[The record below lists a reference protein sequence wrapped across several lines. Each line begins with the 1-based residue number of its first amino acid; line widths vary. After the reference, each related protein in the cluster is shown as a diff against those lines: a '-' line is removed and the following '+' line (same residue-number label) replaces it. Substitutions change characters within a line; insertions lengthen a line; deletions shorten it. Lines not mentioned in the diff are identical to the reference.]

1 MNCSFIIPAYNE
13 EAYLPKTIESLRQ
26 SILQSGI
33 IETGEIIVVDN
44 DSTDQTAE
52 IAKELG
58 VTVVKEPM
66 RQIARARNSGA
77 WHAKG
82 EILFFIDADTD
93 VASEHISQAYNLMVQ
108 KKAFGG
114 GALIRF
120 DDHQNK
126 FFLGILIPSFWNW
139 LSRTLKMAAGSFLYC
154 RKQDFHEIGGF
165 PEKMYAGEE
174 LGFVRKLKKLNRHSS
189 EKFHILENPPVI
201 TSSRKLKW
209 YGNMQMAFYLALLF
223 VFPLAVRFQKL
234 CGFWYNRPHK

>member
-1 MNCSFIIPAYNE
+1 
-13 EAYLPKTIESLRQ
+13 
-26 SILQSGI
+26 
-33 IETGEIIVVDN
+33 
-44 DSTDQTAE
+44 
-52 IAKELG
+52 
-58 VTVVKEPM
+58 
-66 RQIARARNSGA
+66 
-77 WHAKG
+77 
-82 EILFFIDADTD
+82 
-93 VASEHISQAYNLMVQ
+93 MVQ

-139 LSRTLKMAAGSFLYC
+139 CSSTLKMAAGSFLFC

-165 PEKMYAGEE
+165 PETMYAGEE

-223 VFPLAVRFQKL
+223 CFPLSCAFSRNCVVFGTIDLKSRLAGIHWVDQIPFFSDFIHL
-234 CGFWYNRPHK
+234 LHYS